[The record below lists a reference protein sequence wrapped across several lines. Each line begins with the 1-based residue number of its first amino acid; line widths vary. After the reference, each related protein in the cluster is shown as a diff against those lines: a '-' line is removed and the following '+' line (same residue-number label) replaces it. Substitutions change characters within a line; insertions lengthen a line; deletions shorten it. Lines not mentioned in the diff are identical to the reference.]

1 MTIAH
6 FKAPWMNEEHA
17 MLYETAQAFFK
28 SWQPREQR
36 WLDNG
41 MVDKEAWL
49 EAVEDICHRRGYAK
63 WFYADRE
70 AWLEDYRDGMSPNEA
85 VDYQVECL
93 L

>member
-49 EAVEDICHRRGYAK
+49 EAGEMGFLCASMPTEYGGAGGGI
-63 WFYADRE
+63 
-70 AWLEDYRDGMSPNEA
+70 LGMKR
-85 VDYQVECL
+85 Y
-93 L
+93 